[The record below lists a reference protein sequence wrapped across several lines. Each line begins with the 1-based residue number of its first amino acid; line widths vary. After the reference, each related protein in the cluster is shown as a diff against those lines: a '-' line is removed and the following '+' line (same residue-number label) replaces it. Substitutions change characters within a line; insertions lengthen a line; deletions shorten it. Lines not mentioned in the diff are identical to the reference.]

1 MLSFVVFLRDNTEK
15 GNDWQITG
23 AGGKAFC
30 AGMDLVNWNKERKS
44 GADGQGTESHMP
56 PTGFGGLSNRAL
68 ARKPVIAAV
77 NGYALGKLVD
87 SCMHHGCII
96 LTTLKNLGGGTEMVM
111 ACNIVVA
118 TKKSKF
124 GLPEGW

>member
-1 MLSFVVFLRDNTEK
+1 MQTGNWIGCSIGPKTQMTFGVLWYVLVCGSFKRRDTEK

-77 NGYALGKLVD
+77 NGYALGKLD
-87 SCMHHGCII
+87 SCMHHGA
-96 LTTLKNLGGGTEMVM
+96 LY
-111 ACNIVVA
+111 
-118 TKKSKF
+118 
-124 GLPEGW
+124 